1 MKKIGLLIGV
11 LIVCVLAGIYQYKKI
26 IQHPIIASED
36 IHVNVEN
43 GDTLYSILDDLNQN
57 GAVKNSSIIKFYIK
71 KNGVKSNIHT
81 GKFFIPK
88 DSTVNEIITILSTV
102 GNEEDIIKVTIPE
115 GFDIKEIAKV
125 LQEKGIINSEKFIES
140 CKTYK
145 LPTYIYENEN
155 RNFNLEGFL
164 FPATYE
170 LKAGMSGNVIIKSMV
185 DKFYITINEINKE
198 KPIDMKKLDDIII
211 MASIV
216 ERETSD
222 ATERNKVAS
231 VFYNRL
237 DKDIKLQS
245 CATVLYSLG
254 KHKEKIYNKD
264 LEVKSPYNTYK
275 VEGLP
280 VGPICS
286 PGKASIKAVLS
297 PAKTNYLYFVLN
309 KDGKHFFTDNYNE
322 FLKVK
327 AVTQGF

>member
-11 LIVCVLAGIYQYKKI
+11 LIVCVLAGNYQYKKM
-26 IQHPIIASED
+26 IQHPIIASKD
-36 IHVNVEN
+36 IHVYVEN

-57 GAVKNSSIIKFYIK
+57 GAIKNSSIIKFYIK

-88 DSTVNEIITILSTV
+88 DATVNELITILSTV

-145 LPTYIYENEN
+145 LPAYIHENEN

-170 LKAGMSGNVIIKSMV
+170 LKAGMSGKVIIKSMV
-185 DKFYITINEINKE
+185 DKFYITINELNKE
-198 KPIDMKKLDDIII
+198 NPIDMKKLDDIII

-254 KHKEKIYNKD
+254 KHKEKLYNKD

>member
-11 LIVCVLAGIYQYKKI
+11 LIVCVLAGIFQYKKI
-26 IQHPIIASED
+26 IQHPIVTSED
-36 IHVNVEN
+36 IHVNVKD
-43 GDTLYSILDDLNQN
+43 GDTLYSILDDLNQI
-57 GAVKNSSIIKFYIK
+57 GAIKNSSIIKFYIK
-71 KNGVKSNIHT
+71 KNGVKSNIHS
-81 GKFFIPK
+81 GKFFIPNNA
-88 DSTVNEIITILSTV
+88 TVDELITVLSTI

-125 LQEKGIINSEKFIES
+125 LQEKGIINSGIFIDS

-145 LPTYIYENEN
+145 LPTYIHENEN
-155 RNFNLEGFL
+155 RIFNLEGYL
-164 FPATYE
+164 FPATYQ
-170 LKAGMSGNVIIKSMV
+170 LKAGMSGNVIIKLMV
-185 DKFYITINEINKE
+185 DKFYNTITELNKE
-198 KPIDMKKLDDIII
+198 KPIDMKELDDIII

-222 ATERNKVAS
+222 ETERNKVAS

-237 DKDIKLQS
+237 DKDMYLQS

-254 KHKEKIYNKD
+254 KHKEKLYNKD

-280 VGPICS
+280 AGPICS
-286 PGKASIKAVLS
+286 PGKASIEAVLS
-297 PAKTNYLYFVLN
+297 PAKTNYLYFVLD
-309 KDGKHFFTDNYNE
+309 KDGKHFFTDDYSK
-322 FLKVK
+322 FIKVK